1 MRPKSS
7 NGSKRSSRPSRR
19 TSKTAKAFD
28 EEAINF
34 LNVDLDI
41 FSKSRLEPLVALA
54 TLFQNQQLSLTH
66 RRDERVIRLPLSR
79 RESDRGNRADHV
91 TGRVGDTDDR
101 VVKRSLDV
109 HHAK

>member
-7 NGSKRSSRPSRR
+7 NGSKRSSRSSRR

-41 FSKSRLEPLVALA
+41 FSKSRLEPLVAAFGDKIGVYYVGPEGSRYAAHLELGFPKNPDA
-54 TLFQNQQLSLTH
+54 GIKALETLEECAN
-66 RRDERVIRLPLSR
+66 
-79 RESDRGNRADHV
+79 
-91 TGRVGDTDDR
+91 
-101 VVKRSLDV
+101 
-109 HHAK
+109 